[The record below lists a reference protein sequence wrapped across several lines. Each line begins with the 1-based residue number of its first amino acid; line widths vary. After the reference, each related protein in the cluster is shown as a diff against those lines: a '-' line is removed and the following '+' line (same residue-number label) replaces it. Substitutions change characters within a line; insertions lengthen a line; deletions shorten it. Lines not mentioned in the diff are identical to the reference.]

1 MAPDRVL
8 IVDDQPLFREAF
20 SAVIARVTPNAT
32 FVEAASHRELLMRLA
47 GGEPFALLFL
57 DLALLGA
64 NCFDELAKLR
74 KRRPETATVVVS
86 ARSDWPT
93 IQRAMACGIAGYIPK
108 SSATATFEN
117 AIRSVLAGDSY
128 VPSDGVAADPSPPC
142 VTAPEPL
149 TRRQVAV
156 LEQLR
161 YGRSNRQIAVDLG
174 IEEITVKVHISAI
187 LRKLHVKNRLQA
199 IVVTRDGVGGATE

>member
-1 MAPDRVL
+1 M
-8 IVDDQPLFREAF
+8 
-20 SAVIARVTPNAT
+20 
-32 FVEAASHRELLMRLA
+32 
-47 GGEPFALLFL
+47 
-57 DLALLGA
+57 
-64 NCFDELAKLR
+64 
-74 KRRPETATVVVS
+74 
-86 ARSDWPT
+86 
-93 IQRAMACGIAGYIPK
+93 
-108 SSATATFEN
+108 
-117 AIRSVLAGDSY
+117 
-128 VPSDGVAADPSPPC
+128 
-142 VTAPEPL
+142 TAPEPL

>member
-93 IQRAMACGIAGYIPK
+93 IQRAMACGIAGYIPNRPRRRRSK
-108 SSATATFEN
+108 TQSDPCSPATRTFQATGW
-117 AIRSVLAGDSY
+117 L
-128 VPSDGVAADPSPPC
+128 
-142 VTAPEPL
+142 L
-149 TRRQVAV
+149 TPAHRA
-156 LEQLR
+156 
-161 YGRSNRQIAVDLG
+161 
-174 IEEITVKVHISAI
+174 
-187 LRKLHVKNRLQA
+187 
-199 IVVTRDGVGGATE
+199 